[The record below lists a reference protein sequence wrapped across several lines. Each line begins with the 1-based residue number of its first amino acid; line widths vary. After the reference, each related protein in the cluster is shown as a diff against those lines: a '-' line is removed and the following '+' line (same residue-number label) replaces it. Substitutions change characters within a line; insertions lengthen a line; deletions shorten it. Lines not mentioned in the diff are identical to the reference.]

1 MRGGNSYIAKRFSK
15 ANNKYMQ
22 SYHVNKTCKFIMH
35 LDENNL

>member
-22 SYHVNKTCKFIMH
+22 SYYVNKTCKFIMH